1 MRLTVGNTAGSQL
14 AKMESEFLAF
24 NRGVASPLMAARV
37 DVPRR
42 AMSAG
47 TMENWIPNALGPMS
61 LRPGMQYINTAVG
74 AAKYIPFVYA
84 SDDTALIEC
93 TDSLVRFVESDTLL
107 ALPGARTTAVT
118 NANFTTDVTGWTDAD
133 EGGTATSVWL
143 TGGYLSL
150 TGDGTNAAKRTQ
162 NVTIVQADEI
172 NFIKVVIARGPVT
185 IRVGSSSGGDE
196 YVNETVLETG
206 EHVFKFLDTTGTAYI
221 QLLNRGEYPALVDS
235 CDFVQGSSG
244 AVISLASPWPAD
256 YLDRL
261 RWDQSGDVIYV
272 DCFGVR
278 PQRIERRN
286 AGSWSIVDAP
296 FNNGPFRAM
305 NLTPVTLTASALIG
319 SVTLTASAAT
329 FRSTHVGGLF
339 AISSNGQTVTQ
350 SVSAQNT
357 FTNPI
362 LVTGTGAA
370 RAFGVV
376 ITGTFNATVT
386 LQRSVGDDVSWVDVT
401 SYTTTQSTTL
411 TDNLENQT
419 IYYRIG
425 VKTGGYTSGT
435 AVCTLNYSGGSIT
448 GIARITA
455 FGNAT
460 SVTAVVLKD
469 FGSTSASNKWFE
481 GLWSDARGWPSA
493 CVFKDGRLWHVGKD
507 KVVASVVDDY
517 TNHDMFYVGDAAPI
531 SRTIGSGPVD
541 KLLWLKDNGDL
552 VAGGAGAEYYARAST
567 QEEPMTPTQF
577 NIRPGTT
584 FGSSNVDAVK
594 IDDRVIFVDSS
605 GSRLRELVAN
615 GSKYEGI
622 DLTLLNPEI
631 LRPGVVAMAVQRRP
645 DTRIH
650 CVLSNG
656 TVAVFVTSKAEDV
669 NAWIKIKAAASGAA
683 AAAVEDVVVLPGT
696 EEDSVYYLV
705 NRTINSATVRYL
717 EKWALESDCVGGT
730 TNKQADS
737 FKTYSGVSTTSLTA
751 AHLAG
756 ETVTVW
762 GDGIDQ
768 GTFVANG
775 SGVITLTTAVSA
787 AVFGLVYT
795 ANFESTKL
803 ANSASDLFKKKRGY
817 NLGLI
822 LINTHAQGLKYGPDS
837 SYLDDMPVQ
846 ELGTDTV
853 SSGIWT
859 DYNYQPVTLNG
870 EYTVDSRLYLRA
882 TAPRPC
888 TVAAAFVESEKG

>member
-1 MRLTVGNTAGSQL
+1 MQT
-14 AKMESEFLAF
+14 EYLAF
-24 NRGVASPLMAARV
+24 NRGISSPLMAARV

-42 AMSAG
+42 GMSAG

-61 LRPGMQYINTAVG
+61 MRPGMKYMNTAVG
-74 AAKYIPFVYA
+74 EAKYIPFIYA
-84 SDDTALIEC
+84 NDDTALLEC
-93 TDSLVRFVESDTLL
+93 TDYLVRFVESDTLL

-118 NANFTTDVTGWTDAD
+118 NPNFDTNVTGWTDAD

-162 NVTIVQADEI
+162 NVTIVQADEV

-185 IRVGSSSGGDE
+185 VRVGSSAGGDE
-196 YVNETVLETG
+196 YVTETVLHTG
-206 EHVFKFLDTTGTAYI
+206 QHVFKFTDLTGTAYI
-221 QLLNRGEYPALVDS
+221 QLFNRGEYPALVDS
-235 CDFVQGSSG
+235 CNFVSG
-244 AVISLASPWPAD
+244 ASGDAISLVSPWTVT

-261 RWDQSGDVIYV
+261 RWDQSGDIVYV
-272 DCFGVR
+272 DCFGVVPYR
-278 PQRIERRN
+278 FERHG
-286 AGSWSIVDAP
+286 AGSWSLVEVP
-296 FNNGPFRAM
+296 NNNGPFRAM
-305 NLTPVTLTASALIG
+305 NLTPVTIASSALIG
-319 SVTLTASAAT
+319 SVTLTASAPT
-329 FRSTHVGGLF
+329 FRSTHVGALF
-339 AISSNGQTVTQ
+339 AVESNGQAVTQ
-350 SVSAQNT
+350 AVSAQNT
-357 FTNPI
+357 FTNAI

-386 LQRSVGDDVSWVDVT
+386 LQRSVGDDTSWVDVT

-419 IYYRIG
+419 IYYRLG
-425 VKTGGYTSGT
+425 VKTGNYTSGT
-435 AVCTLNYSGGSIT
+435 ATCTLNYSGGSIL

-455 FGNAT
+455 FANST

-481 GLWSDARGWPSA
+481 GAWSDYRGFPSA
-493 CVFKDGRLWHVGKD
+493 CAFKDGRLWHVGKD
-507 KVVASVVDDY
+507 KVVASVVDDF
-517 TNHDMFYVGDAAPI
+517 TNYDMNYVGDAGPI
-531 SRTIGSGPVD
+531 SRSIGSGPVD

-552 VAGGAGAEYYARAST
+552 VSGGAGAEYYARASN

-584 FGSSNVDAVK
+584 YGSSNVDAIK

-605 GSRLRELVAN
+605 SSRLRELVSN
-615 GSKYEGI
+615 GTKYEAI

-650 CVLSNG
+650 CVLSDG
-656 TVAVFVTSKAEDV
+656 TVAMFVTSKAEEV
-669 NAWIKIKAAASGAA
+669 NAWVKIKAGASSAGAA
-683 AAAVEDVVVLPGT
+683 TVLDVVVLPGT
-696 EEDSVYYLV
+696 EEDAVYYSV
-705 NRTINSATVRYL
+705 SRTINSVLVYYL

-730 TNKQADS
+730 TNRQADS

-762 GDGIDQ
+762 GDGADQ
-768 GTFVANG
+768 GTFIANG

-787 AVFGLVYT
+787 AAFGLVYT

-803 ANSASDLFKKKRGY
+803 ANTAKDLFTKKRAHS
-817 NLGLI
+817 LGLI
-822 LINTHAQGLKYGPDS
+822 LINTNAQGLQYGPDA
-837 SYLDDMPVQ
+837 SYLDNLPVQ
-846 ELGTDTV
+846 ELGTDTTA
-853 SSGIWT
+853 SGIWT
-859 DYNYQPVTLNG
+859 DYNYQPITLNG

-888 TVAAAFVESEKG
+888 TVAAAFVELEKG

>member
-1 MRLTVGNTAGSQL
+1 M
-14 AKMESEFLAF
+14 AKMDSEFLSF
-24 NRGVASPLMAARV
+24 NRGIASPLMAARV

-42 AMSAG
+42 AMSAA

-61 LRPGMQYINTAVG
+61 MRPGLKYLNQVVG
-74 AAKYIPFVYA
+74 SGTAKYIPFVYDT
-84 SDDTALIEC
+84 SDSALIEC
-93 TDSLVRFVESDTLL
+93 TDSLLRFVESDVLL

-118 NANFTTDVTGWTDAD
+118 NADFTTNLNNWTDAD

-162 NVTIVQADEI
+162 NVTITEADEV
-172 NFIKVVIARGPVT
+172 NFIEVIIARGPVT
-185 IRVGSSSGGDE
+185 IRVGSSAGGDE
-196 YVNETVLETG
+196 LVNETVLYTG
-206 EHVFKFLDTTGTAYI
+206 HHVFKFTDTTGTAYI
-221 QLLNRGEYPALVDS
+221 QLFNRGEYPTLVDYV
-235 CDFVQGSSG
+235 DFVRGSSG
-244 AVISLASPWPAD
+244 DAISLVSAWPVD

-286 AGSWSIVDAP
+286 AGSWSVVDAP
-296 FNNGPFRAM
+296 FDNGPFRAM

-329 FRSTHVGGLF
+329 FRSGHVGGLF

-370 RAFGVV
+370 RAFGIV

-386 LQRSVGDDVSWVDVT
+386 LQRSVGDDTSWVDVT

-419 IYYRIG
+419 IYYRVG

-448 GIARITA
+448 GYARVTA
-455 FGNAT
+455 VANST
-460 SVTAVVLKD
+460 SATAVVLKD
-469 FGSTSASNKWFE
+469 FGSTSASTKWFE

-493 CVFKDGRLWHVGKD
+493 CAFKDSRLWHVGKD
-507 KVVASVVDDY
+507 KVIASVVDDY

-552 VAGGAGAEYYARAST
+552 LAGGAMSEYYARAST

-577 NIRPGTT
+577 NMRPGTT
-584 FGSSNVDAVK
+584 YGSSNVDAIK
-594 IDDRVIFVDSS
+594 IDGRVIFVDSS
-605 GSRLRELVAN
+605 GSRLREMVPN
-615 GSKYEGI
+615 GTKYECI

-650 CVLSNG
+650 CVLSDG
-656 TVAVFVTSKAEDV
+656 TVAVFVTSKAEEV

-683 AAAVEDVVVLPGT
+683 AAVVEDVVVLPGT
-696 EEDSVYYLV
+696 EEDAVYYCIKR
-705 NRTINSATVRYL
+705 NITSTGGEHRFL
-717 EKWALESDCVGGT
+717 EKWALESDCVGGML
-730 TNKQADS
+730 NRQADS

-762 GDGIDQ
+762 GDGADQ

-775 SGVITLTTAVSA
+775 SGVITLSTAVTN

-803 ANSASDLFKKKRGY
+803 ANSARDLFRKKRGHS
-817 NLGLI
+817 LGLI
-822 LINTHAQGLKYGPDS
+822 LINTNAQGLQYGPDS
-837 SYLDDMPVQ
+837 SYLDDLPVQ
-846 ELGTDTV
+846 ELGTDT
-853 SSGIWT
+853 SDSGTWT

-888 TVAAAFVESEKG
+888 TVAAAYVESEKG